1 MKKYSVLLYIYIFSI
16 VLSTIIHISSFWI
29 NGVNLLDFLFFK
41 SFISILFSILIV
53 LLLVFVIKNKFFPNY
68 KIIVWQ
74 DYALIFFISLFLNW
88 FVYGL
93 IPFNVSRSN
102 SIILLKYLYDNKGE
116 SKSKIQIQ
124 NFVENKYFN
133 TYDAIGHRLSEQI
146 SAGNIQEVQGQ
157 FFITPKGIFVAD
169 VFLGISRLYNLN
181 NNFLE
186 D

>member
-1 MKKYSVLLYIYIFSI
+1 MKKYSVLFFIYLFSI
-16 VLSTIIHISSFWI
+16 VLSTIIYILSFWL
-29 NGVNLLDFLFFK
+29 NGINLLDFLFFK
-41 SFISILFSILIV
+41 SFISILISIFIV
-53 LLLVFVIKNKFFPNY
+53 LLILFAIKYKFFPNY
-68 KIIVWQ
+68 KILVWQ
-74 DYALIFFISLFLNW
+74 DYALIFILSLFLNW

-102 SIILLKYLYDNKGE
+102 SIILLKYLYDNKGK
-116 SKSKIQIQ
+116 SKSKNEIQ

-133 TYDAIGHRLSEQI
+133 TYDAIGLRLSEQM

-169 VFLGISRLYNLN
+169 VFLGISKLYNLK